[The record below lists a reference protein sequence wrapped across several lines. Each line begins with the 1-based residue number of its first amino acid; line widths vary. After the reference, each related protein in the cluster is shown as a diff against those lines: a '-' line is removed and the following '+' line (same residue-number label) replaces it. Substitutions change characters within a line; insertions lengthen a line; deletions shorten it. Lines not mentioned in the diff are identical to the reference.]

1 MADRRLRLAME
12 RGEHPFREGHGV
24 YINRTE
30 GRVAIRTA
38 DGNLTAAGRLYIAR
52 GGNENDTRLF
62 PVDAVPWQQG
72 RNTMNYA
79 IEDRHGEGRAFRIS
93 GGRNRRPSGPD
104 ARREAPPWA
113 QGDGGRGP
121 HARQGPLPTERR
133 AAGRASTTG
142 TPTAPSRCP

>member
-12 RGEHPFREGHGV
+12 RGERPFREGLGV

-62 PVDAVPWQQG
+62 PVDAVPWQ
-72 RNTMNYA
+72 
-79 IEDRHGEGRAFRIS
+79 
-93 GGRNRRPSGPD
+93 
-104 ARREAPPWA
+104 
-113 QGDGGRGP
+113 
-121 HARQGPLPTERR
+121 
-133 AAGRASTTG
+133 
-142 TPTAPSRCP
+142 